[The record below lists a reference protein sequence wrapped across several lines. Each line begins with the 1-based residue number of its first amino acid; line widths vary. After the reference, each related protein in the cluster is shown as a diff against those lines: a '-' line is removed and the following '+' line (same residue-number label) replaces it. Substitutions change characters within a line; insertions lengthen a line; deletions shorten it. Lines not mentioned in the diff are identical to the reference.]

1 MNCINSKYIDD
12 KNESKN
18 NVFKKVIFLL
28 LFVVSSFILILI
40 GMHIQNKYFNKS
52 RIKAKELEDS
62 FNFSKRKNL
71 NNNEILLY

>member
-1 MNCINSKYIDD
+1 M
-12 KNESKN
+12 
-18 NVFKKVIFLL
+18 
-28 LFVVSSFILILI
+28 ILILI
-40 GMHIQNKYFNKS
+40 GMHIQNKYFYKN